1 MRLGSFFKQEGI
13 GGKKEDRDIRFF
25 LSPTLVRE
33 YLVRVIL
40 KGLPGPQALG
50 ILSPCLFLSPNRGVA
65 GGVMQKVSKML
76 NAPLPHYGATLCRQ
90 LRRVKF
96 TLLRFLFFFFYPN
109 SSSTSLSL
117 HWISP
122 CYCRSME
129 LGKLLQK
136 GNRTKEKLYLILSR
150 KERILSF

>member
-33 YLVRVIL
+33 YPVRVIL

-50 ILSPCLFLSPNRGVA
+50 ILSLCLFLSPNRGVA

-96 TLLRFLFFFFYPN
+96 TLLRFLFFFLPKLFLNKLIP
-109 SSSTSLSL
+109 SLDQPL
-117 HWISP
+117 
-122 CYCRSME
+122 
-129 LGKLLQK
+129 LLQEHGAWQTPSK
-136 GNRTKEKLYLILSR
+136 R
-150 KERILSF
+150 KQNKRKVVSDIV

>member
-1 MRLGSFFKQEGI
+1 LGSFFKQEGI

-33 YLVRVIL
+33 YPVRVIL

-50 ILSPCLFLSPNRGVA
+50 ILSLCLFLSPNRGVA

-96 TLLRFLFFFFYPN
+96 TLLRFFLFFTQTLPQQAYPFTGSALATAGAWSLAN
-109 SSSTSLSL
+109 SFKKET
-117 HWISP
+117 
-122 CYCRSME
+122 E
-129 LGKLLQK
+129 QK
-136 GNRTKEKLYLILSR
+136 KSCI
-150 KERILSF
+150 